1 MTAKKSNKTNKV
13 VSRESVTDGE
23 TNDQHIDQE
32 FVEESEQ
39 LEQAKAPKKEADPHA
54 EKLRKKRERWSKMT
68 KEEIKA
74 EFKQRLKNFYAK
86 QSKNSGA
93 DKGGET
99 EENQES

>member
-1 MTAKKSNKTNKV
+1 MTAKKSNKTSKP
-13 VSRESVTDGE
+13 VSRESVADEE

-32 FVEESEQ
+32 FAEESEQ
-39 LEQAKAPKKEADPHA
+39 LEQAKAPKKKADPHA

-68 KEEIKA
+68 KEEIRA
-74 EFKQRLKNFYAK
+74 ERKERLKKFYAK

-93 DKGGET
+93 NKGGET